1 MTSEVD
7 FLLPGSI
14 ENIHQAVNSFS
25 GEGSLLKL
33 TKKQRQ
39 QWISTLLGSC
49 EYDQLS
55 RNDKGLVRQYIQNET
70 GYSRAQTARLI
81 SSSLK
86 AIRTEPQV
94 LMPQV
99 EAKKLLP
106 LRTITLTSAV
116 GVMLLLVMSRPE
128 TGIEFLNADVQKTLT
143 VSSEIPKDPFD
154 PKDPELTQAVPVRTT
169 VYSLLDSGKHP
180 LFVQQENVA
189 FSADVAVAY
198 EKIVAVTVSELEKR
212 VALRRSLRSLRTAFT
227 TAVRPEPQ
235 AQEMK

>member
-39 QWISTLLGSC
+39 QWISTILGSC

-99 EAKKLLP
+99 
-106 LRTITLTSAV
+106 
-116 GVMLLLVMSRPE
+116 
-128 TGIEFLNADVQKTLT
+128 
-143 VSSEIPKDPFD
+143 
-154 PKDPELTQAVPVRTT
+154 
-169 VYSLLDSGKHP
+169 
-180 LFVQQENVA
+180 
-189 FSADVAVAY
+189 
-198 EKIVAVTVSELEKR
+198 
-212 VALRRSLRSLRTAFT
+212 
-227 TAVRPEPQ
+227 
-235 AQEMK
+235 